1 MQVSYVAWTIEC
13 SINDRDGLDSV
24 MGDLVSAVEANEQ
37 ATTHYEWN
45 ISDDGATVITHER
58 FADTDAA
65 LAHIGGFGP
74 FAERFMAA
82 LTVNKMTVY
91 GAPSDELKE
100 AIAGFSPTFMS
111 EIGGFAR

>member
-1 MQVSYVAWTIEC
+1 MSYVTWIIET
-13 SINDRDGLDSV
+13 SVNDREALDSV
-24 MGDLVSAVEANEQ
+24 MADLVSGVEANEEG
-37 ATTHYEWN
+37 TTHYEWN
-45 ISDDGATVITHER
+45 ISEDGTTMITHER

-65 LAHIGGFGP
+65 LAHLGGFGP

-91 GAPSDELKE
+91 GTPSDELKE

>member
-1 MQVSYVAWTIEC
+1 MSYVAWIIET
-13 SINDRDGLDSV
+13 SVNDRDALDSL
-24 MGDLVSAVEANEQ
+24 MADAVSAVQANEPG
-37 ATTHYEWN
+37 TTHFEWN
-45 ISDDGATVITHER
+45 ISDDGATMITHER

-65 LAHIGGFGP
+65 LAHVGGFGP

-82 LTVNKMTVY
+82 VTVDKMTVY

-100 AIAGFSPTFMS
+100 ALAGFSPTFMS